1 MRTSRK
7 LIQILVPLLT
17 VALLSGAAFAMM
29 ASNTVPGS
37 DAGSGSG
44 TISGYTVSNVR
55 YTLNESSD
63 TISGVKFDLDKAAT
77 TVYAKISD
85 GSTTYLY
92 NCTNTGENSWNC
104 TAANQE
110 APIAGANSLQVVA
123 AQ

>member
-44 TISGYTVSNVR
+44 AISGYTVSGVE
-55 YTLNESSD
+55 YTLDNGND
-63 TISGVKFDLDKAAT
+63 TISKVTFDLDKAAT
-77 TVYAKISD
+77 TVYAKISN
-85 GSTTYLY
+85 GPNTYLY
-92 NCTNTGENSWNC
+92 NCTNTGGNSWSC
-104 TAANQE
+104 TAAGQE
-110 APIAGANSLQVVA
+110 APIEGATSLQVVA

>member
-44 TISGYTVSNVR
+44 AISGYR
-55 YTLNESSD
+55 
-63 TISGVKFDLDKAAT
+63 
-77 TVYAKISD
+77 
-85 GSTTYLY
+85 
-92 NCTNTGENSWNC
+92 
-104 TAANQE
+104 
-110 APIAGANSLQVVA
+110 
-123 AQ
+123 